1 MSYLIIY
8 PNIIFTLLETL
19 TLNIMIS
26 QSIGLYS
33 WSNGVVM
40 IAIFAVVCITLVGIL
55 INFLMGGKPKE
66 ESDNIDA
73 SSSFEDKQDSTES
86 AN

>member
-1 MSYLIIY
+1 
-8 PNIIFTLLETL
+8 
-19 TLNIMIS
+19 MIS

-66 ESDNIDA
+66 ESDTIDA
-73 SSSFEDKQDSTES
+73 SSNFEEKQDSTES